1 MYKTLSALGVV
12 LSIIF
17 YGLYNLS
24 IVSPTA
30 IGTAVISEKP
40 EKAIGGQAAVLLPE
54 NLSTEQSAI
63 LNTAYKIAKADG
75 HKNPEVLQ
83 SLLLQETYA
92 GQMKKYKVA
101 GNTGDEY
108 FGLGQIKLGPAKDIM
123 RLYPDLWDRYKF
135 HTRTDD
141 ELKANL
147 ILNPTFNI
155 EIASKYL
162 KLLNERYGYTGRTL
176 LNAYNRGPSG
186 VKRVDSNFH
195 YAKGAE
201 QKLASWK
208 QKANRES
215 SI

>member
-1 MYKTLSALGVV
+1 MYQTLAALGVV
-12 LSIIF
+12 LTLVFS
-17 YGLYNLS
+17 GLYKLEV
-24 IVSPTA
+24 IFPTA
-30 IGTAVISEKP
+30 VGTAVIAEKP

-63 LNTAYKIAKADG
+63 LSTAYKIAKADG

-83 SLLLQETYA
+83 SLLLQETHA
-92 GQMKKYKVA
+92 GQMKRYKVA

-123 RLYPDLWDRYKF
+123 RIYPDLWDRYKF

-201 QKLASWK
+201 QKLAQWK
-208 QKANRES
+208 QQKDKS
-215 SI
+215 